1 MKIERAKEVH
11 DGVLEAEVDGEKM
24 FIPQDPANRHYREL
38 MAQKVRVAPADPDP
52 APSEPPLTAEALL
65 EELKGLG
72 VIGANVTAES
82 VMQRRRERRR

>member
-1 MKIERAKEVH
+1 MKIRKAKEQR
-11 DGVLEAEVDGEKM
+11 DGSIEAEVDGVKM
-24 FIPQDPANRHYREL
+24 FIPKDPANRHYRALLDAEVSTEQ
-38 MAQKVRVAPADPDP
+38 AEPEPAAVA
-52 APSEPPLTAEALL
+52 PLTAEALL